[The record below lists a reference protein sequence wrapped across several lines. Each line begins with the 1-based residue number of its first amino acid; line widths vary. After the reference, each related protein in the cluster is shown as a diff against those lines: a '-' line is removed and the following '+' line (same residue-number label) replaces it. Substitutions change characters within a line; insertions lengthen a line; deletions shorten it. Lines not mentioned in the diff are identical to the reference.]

1 MAQIKSSYEEVRIP
15 FTKMSFTPDVPSTQ
29 LGPNEYNDGLN
40 VESDVRGLRSV
51 AGDTEFLSTVPGTP
65 TYISGG
71 FRNGGQFW
79 FIVATYTVDP
89 AHPTDPDY
97 NIGRWYAS
105 DGVTDWY
112 DVTPGGAGGPGILG
126 YRQNTN
132 ITEAWNGTIPFFN
145 DTWTAP
151 MFLPEAT
158 DLDPLPIMVQ
168 YSNLIIPAE
177 IQDITYVDPVT
188 MRITFVDAYATAPY
202 VAGQQIII
210 SGVNNYFNGQFTVVS
225 STTTTIDYLAV
236 PGASYPSGPL
246 GSVSPAYT
254 WNYNPNWKSVKAN
267 FLRLYNTPNVGSIL
281 VAGDLTAEVF
291 IVPGQ
296 PETKTVEYPVTVQW
310 SQAFGLNQAP
320 LTWVPTIVNVANQ
333 LEVPL
338 RGPAID
344 AFPMNG
350 QFFLCS
356 YWDTVV
362 FSPLNY
368 STTSAPILG
377 VRLFNQG
384 RGMLTSNCFA
394 NTDRTIY
401 GVDARD
407 FWVFDGKDFTGLG
420 NQRTKNWFFDQL
432 DPQYHDRVFMLCNTQ
447 RNQIEVY
454 YTTKPEFASP
464 LNPIVNGVPNKMLAY
479 RYDLDMWQ
487 APRDVTN
494 ATQGTESPIYIY
506 NEDTTTWEPNLGSRT
521 IVYVRGVE
529 DGKLVMKDQGYS
541 FVQTTSNPNGDIES
555 FFRRDNIKLL
565 KDYSGKLM
573 VHRILPEVVNVG
585 DNELPVNPATSTHKG
600 NVTVTIMGAESV
612 ASTPLSKTPVT
623 MTIDTTNPWCQIDQN
638 AFRVNT
644 IEIGDTSNNALW
656 MCSAATWQITQVEDD
671 R

>member
-1 MAQIKSSYEEVRIP
+1 MAQIKNPYDEVRIP
-15 FTKMSFTPDVPSTQ
+15 FTQMSFTPDVPSTQ
-29 LGPNEYNDGLN
+29 LGPNEYNVGLN
-40 VESDVRGLRSV
+40 VESDVRGIRSV
-51 AGDTEFLSTVPGTP
+51 AGDTEFLDTVPGIP
-65 TYISGG
+65 TYISAG
-71 FRNGGQFW
+71 FRNNGEFW

-89 AHPTDPDY
+89 LDPTNPDA

-105 DGVTDWY
+105 DGITTWY
-112 DVTPGGAGGPGILG
+112 DITPGGPSGPGIIG
-126 YRQNTN
+126 YRQSTN

-158 DLDPLPIMVQ
+158 ASNPYPIMIQ
-168 YSNLIIPAE
+168 YSNLILPAD
-177 IQDITYVDPVT
+177 IDDITYVNPTT
-188 MRITFVDAYATAPY
+188 MRITLSSAYDSPPY
-202 VAGQQIII
+202 IAGQQIII
-210 SGVNNYFNGQFTVVS
+210 SDVNNFYNGTYTVVS

-236 PGASYPSGPL
+236 PGAAYPGGPL
-246 GSVSPAYT
+246 GVVSPAYT

-281 VAGDLTAEVF
+281 VAGDLIATNLDDT
-291 IVPGQ
+291 I
-296 PETKTVEYPVTVQW
+296 TEYPVTVQW
-310 SQAFGLNQAP
+310 SQSFGLNQAP
-320 LTWVPTIVNVANQ
+320 LTWVPTVVNVANQ

-350 QFFLCS
+350 QFFLSS

-454 YTTKPEFASP
+454 YTTKPEYASIY
-464 LNPIVNGVPNKMLAY
+464 NPIVNGVPNKMLAY
-479 RYDLDMWQ
+479 RYDLEIWQ
-487 APRDVTN
+487 SPRDVTS
-494 ATQGTESPIYIY
+494 ATQGCESPIYIY
-506 NEDTTTWEPNLGSRT
+506 NEDTGYWEPNLGSRT
-521 IVYVRGVE
+521 IVYARGE
-529 DGKLVMKDQGYS
+529 LDKNIVMKDQGYM
-541 FVQTTSNPNGDIES
+541 FVQTDDNPNGDIES
-555 FFRRDNIKLL
+555 YMQRDNIKLL

-573 VHRILPEVVNVG
+573 VHRILPEVVNMG

-600 NVTVTIMGAESV
+600 NITITIEGSESV
-612 ASTPLSKTPVT
+612 ASEPISTIPVT
-623 MTIDTTNPWCQIDQN
+623 IPIDTNSPWTQINQN

-644 IEIGDTSNNALW
+644 IKIGDTSNNAIW
-656 MCSAATWQITQVEDD
+656 MCSAATWQVTQVEDD